1 MCEKHLI
8 SLNRIKNECKLSSPF
23 YSMTDD
29 RFHCDKYELTDKNM
43 YCCFNRRS
51 GLIIAVPV
59 ADAGE

>member
-1 MCEKHLI
+1 
-8 SLNRIKNECKLSSPF
+8 
-23 YSMTDD
+23 MTDD
-29 RFHCDKYELTDKNM
+29 RFHCDKYQLTDKYM